1 MSTANDPPPYP
12 NRPRRRTISA
22 ASVAVAACLLAIGAC
37 APAAGPGARPG
48 GPGASP
54 PSGTVAASAIAAP
67 EPELPVGWAQQGEAS
82 WYGPNF
88 AGRPTANGET
98 FDPSRLTA
106 AHPSL
111 PFDTRVTVTNLDNGR
126 SVVVRINDR
135 GPFAHGR
142 VIDLSRAAAEA
153 IGLVATGVADV
164 RIEPAGGP
172 DGVRTLRVDARLTGY
187 DVILP
192 GAAPGSLLVLR
203 SAAGAE
209 VLARA
214 VDVEPEPEPG
224 LDGFELWTSAAL
236 AERLGAVATVT
247 IE

>member
-1 MSTANDPPPYP
+1 MSTANDPPPAS
-12 NRPRRRTISA
+12 NRPRRRAISV
-22 ASVAVAACLLAIGAC
+22 ASVALAGCLLAIAAC
-37 APAAGPGARPG
+37 APAIGPR
-48 GPGASP
+48 ASP
-54 PSGTVAASAIAAP
+54 GVPSAFSPSQAGAAASVVAP
-67 EPELPVGWAQQGEAS
+67 EPEVPVGWTEQGEAS

-111 PFDTRVTVTNLDNGR
+111 PFDTRVRVTSLDTGR
-126 SVVVRINDR
+126 SVIVRINDR
-135 GPFAHGR
+135 GPFARGR

-153 IGLVATGVADV
+153 IGLIATGVADV
-164 RIEPAGGP
+164 RIELAGGP

-187 DVILP
+187 DVIVP
-192 GAAPGSLLVLR
+192 GAVPGSLVVL
-203 SAAGAE
+203 SNASGAE

-214 VDVEPEPEPG
+214 VDVGPEPG
-224 LDGFELWTSAAL
+224 LGSDGFELWTSPSL

-247 IE
+247 ID

>member
-1 MSTANDPPPYP
+1 MSTVNDPTEPS
-12 NRPRRRTISA
+12 NRPRRRTLPA
-22 ASVAVAACLLAIGAC
+22 ASVVAAACLLALGAC
-37 APAAGPGARPG
+37 APAVGPGARPG
-48 GPGASP
+48 G
-54 PSGTVAASAIAAP
+54 TVAAAAVAVP
-67 EPELPVGWAQQGEAS
+67 EPELPVGWTERGEAS

-111 PFDTRVTVTNLDNGR
+111 PFDTRVRVTNLDNGR

-135 GPFAHGR
+135 GPFAHAR

-153 IGLVATGVADV
+153 IGLIATGVADV
-164 RIEPAGGP
+164 RIELAGGP
-172 DGVRTLRVDARLTGY
+172 DGLRTLLVDARLTGY

-192 GAAPGSLLVLR
+192 GAAPGSLVVLR
-203 SAAGAE
+203 SASGAE

-214 VDVEPEPEPG
+214 VDVEPEPVPG
-224 LDGFELWTSAAL
+224 ADGFELWTAPAL

-247 IE
+247 VD

>member
-1 MSTANDPPPYP
+1 MSTANDPSSSPSLS
-12 NRPRRRTISA
+12 RRRASSA
-22 ASVAVAACLLAIGAC
+22 ASVVFAACLLALGAC
-37 APAAGPGARPG
+37 APAL
-48 GPGASP
+48 GPGASLP
-54 PSGTVAASAIAAP
+54 GAAVAAAAVP
-67 EPELPVGWAQQGEAS
+67 EPELPVGWAQRGEAS

-111 PFDTRVTVTNLDNGR
+111 PFDTRVRVTNLDNGR

-135 GPFAHGR
+135 GPFAHAR

-153 IGLVATGVADV
+153 IGLIATGVADV
-164 RIEPAGGP
+164 RIELAGGP
-172 DGVRTLRVDARLTGY
+172 DGVRTLLVDARLTGY

-192 GAAPGSLLVLR
+192 GADPGSLVVLR
-203 SAAGAE
+203 SASGAE

-214 VDVEPEPEPG
+214 VDVEPEPVPG
-224 LDGFELWTSAAL
+224 ADGFELWTSPAL

-247 IE
+247 VD